1 MRKCSGL
8 SRGRGV
14 PEDLGDLGGLGFCG
28 PARYE
33 PHPPRDEDEQE
44 SQGKRGKQTHREASI
59 PEVWRAD
66 ARDNVLVRDAPME
79 AVDQVHLNFDP
90 ATLTLLNVLI
100 GLIMFGVAL
109 DIRVAD
115 FKRVIRDPRGPLIGL
130 LAQFILL
137 PAMTFLLVLII
148 KPLPSIALGMMMVAA
163 CPGGNFSNFLAH
175 HAKANSALSVTM
187 TAIST
192 ALAIVM
198 TPANLAWWGGLNPDT
213 AAILR
218 EVDLDPFALL
228 RTIAMILGIPLVAGM
243 LVAAKKPALAA
254 RLRRPMKVFS
264 LSAFAL
270 FIVGALIGNWQHFLQ
285 NVGYVAFAVALHNAL
300 GLALGYWSA
309 RGLGCHRY
317 DARAISIEVGIQ
329 NSALALVL
337 IFGFFDGLG
346 GMAIIAAWWGVWH
359 LISGLTV
366 ASYWSRRPVPVPE
379 AT

>member
-1 MRKCSGL
+1 
-8 SRGRGV
+8 
-14 PEDLGDLGGLGFCG
+14 
-28 PARYE
+28 
-33 PHPPRDEDEQE
+33 
-44 SQGKRGKQTHREASI
+44 
-59 PEVWRAD
+59 
-66 ARDNVLVRDAPME
+66 ME
-79 AVDQVHLNFDP
+79 AVDQVHLNFNP

-109 DIRVAD
+109 DIRVED
-115 FKRVIRDPRGPLIGL
+115 FKRVVRDPRGPLIGL
-130 LAQFILL
+130 GAQFILL
-137 PAMTFLLVLII
+137 PAMTFVLVLVID
-148 KPLPSIALGMMMVAA
+148 PLPSIALGMMMVAA

-175 HAKANSALSVTM
+175 HAKANAALSVSM

-192 ALAIVM
+192 GLAVVM
-198 TPANLAWWGGLNPDT
+198 TPANLSFWGGLNPDT

-218 EVDLDPFALL
+218 EVDLDPFALFE
-228 RTIAMILGIPLVAGM
+228 TILVILGVPLMLGM
-243 LVAAKKPALAA
+243 LVAAKKPTLAA
-254 RLRRPMKVFS
+254 PLRLPMKVFS
-264 LSAFAL
+264 LGAFGL

-285 NVGYVAFAVALHNAL
+285 NVGYVALAVALHNAL
-300 GLALGYWSA
+300 GLALGYWSG
-309 RGLGCHRY
+309 RVLGCHRY

-366 ASYWSRRPVPVPE
+366 ATYWPKRPVPIPE

>member
-1 MRKCSGL
+1 M
-8 SRGRGV
+8 
-14 PEDLGDLGGLGFCG
+14 G
-28 PARYE
+28 P
-33 PHPPRDEDEQE
+33 
-44 SQGKRGKQTHREASI
+44 
-59 PEVWRAD
+59 
-66 ARDNVLVRDAPME
+66 
-79 AVDQVHLNFDP
+79 VDQVQLNFNP
-90 ATLTLLNVLI
+90 ATLALLNILI

-109 DIRVAD
+109 DIRVDD

-130 LAQFILL
+130 AAQFLLL
-137 PAMTFLLVLII
+137 PAMTFLLVLVI

-175 HAKANSALSVTM
+175 HAKANSALSVSM

-198 TPANLAWWGGLNPDT
+198 TPANLSFWGGMNPGT

-218 EVDLDPFALL
+218 EVDLDPLALFK
-228 RTIAMILGIPLVAGM
+228 TILIILGVPLVLGM
-243 LVAAKKPALAA
+243 IVAAKTPAIAA
-254 RLRRPMKVFS
+254 RIRRPMKLFS
-264 LSAFAL
+264 LTAFGL

-285 NVGYVAFAVALHNAL
+285 NVGYVALAVALHNAL
-300 GLALGYWSA
+300 GLALGYWSGRIA
-309 RGLGCHRY
+309 GCHRY

-359 LISGLTV
+359 LISGLALST
-366 ASYWSRRPVPVPE
+366 YWAKRPVPIPE

>member
-1 MRKCSGL
+1 
-8 SRGRGV
+8 
-14 PEDLGDLGGLGFCG
+14 
-28 PARYE
+28 
-33 PHPPRDEDEQE
+33 
-44 SQGKRGKQTHREASI
+44 
-59 PEVWRAD
+59 
-66 ARDNVLVRDAPME
+66 
-79 AVDQVHLNFDP
+79 
-90 ATLTLLNVLI
+90 
-100 GLIMFGVAL
+100 MFGVAL
-109 DIRVAD
+109 DIRVDD

-130 LAQFILL
+130 AAQFLLL
-137 PAMTFLLVLII
+137 PAMTFLLVLVI

-175 HAKANSALSVTM
+175 HAKANSALSVSM

-198 TPANLAWWGGLNPDT
+198 TPANLSFWGGMNPGT

-218 EVDLDPFALL
+218 EVDLDPLALFK
-228 RTIAMILGIPLVAGM
+228 TILIILGVPLVLGM
-243 LVAAKKPALAA
+243 IVAAKTPAIAA
-254 RLRRPMKVFS
+254 RIRRPMKLFS
-264 LSAFAL
+264 LTAFGL

-300 GLALGYWSA
+300 GLALGYWSGRIA
-309 RGLGCHRY
+309 GCHRY

-359 LISGLTV
+359 LISGLALST
-366 ASYWSRRPVPVPE
+366 YWAKRPVPIPE